1 MNIIIFFL
9 TGHESGPIIIN
20 YLQFFYQVIKTALK
34 ERKFAIDKVIRAKIN
49 DIELFGRLLTRLDYM
64 DPSVDQE
71 IINVT
76 LRIVKLLATKER
88 IQELC
93 KFHNF
98 RFYDLVQQYVQFDNG
113 IAKVKNELNFKYY
126 TFNENKSLF
135 DICNEI
141 FTFSINLIRIIS
153 IPYNTYKIGCKQ
165 A

>member
-1 MNIIIFFL
+1 M
-9 TGHESGPIIIN
+9 
-20 YLQFFYQVIKTALK
+20 K

-141 FTFSINLIRIIS
+141 FPFSINLIRIIS

>member
-1 MNIIIFFL
+1 M
-9 TGHESGPIIIN
+9 
-20 YLQFFYQVIKTALK
+20 K

>member
-1 MNIIIFFL
+1 M
-9 TGHESGPIIIN
+9 
-20 YLQFFYQVIKTALK
+20 IKTALR

-71 IINVT
+71 MIDVS
-76 LRIVKLLATKER
+76 LRIVKVLATKER

-98 RFYDLVQQYVQFDNG
+98 RFYDLVQQYVKFDNG

-126 TFNENKSLF
+126 F
-135 DICNEI
+135 
-141 FTFSINLIRIIS
+141 
-153 IPYNTYKIGCKQ
+153 YV
-165 A
+165 